1 MTTGHHGSDP
11 AFLAAYG
18 DAITGLR
25 AAGHMDRKDLAKAA
39 GISYSYLS
47 AIESGQKIPSPKLE
61 EAIAAALGVPASEIL
76 ALANGA
82 YRETGEDHARSPFQ
96 RDGASGTRPA
106 AADGLPERDTIDP
119 WLSRRSAAMSRMS
132 DHAMAARE
140 PEQFQEPQW
149 SSVGLSP
156 PAALAELRVLLERM
170 SPEDAAMVVSM
181 ARRLS
186 GQTTLSHR
194 PSPTPRTPDP
204 HSGRQGRGLRT
215 SAYLRF
221 WTDYMTK
228 VGNRGLDWV
237 DGRRPE
243 PRSYFTMASPIRGA
257 SISASFAR
265 NRLLRHELYINRGSR
280 DANLELLH
288 QLRESKRQMEAA
300 YGRPLVFEDPGR
312 ERRAVRIAEYHD
324 GHISRSEEYGD
335 YIEWFIDAGLR
346 LRRAIDAYLGSE
358 PRS

>member
-1 MTTGHHGSDP
+1 MTSGHHSSDP

-18 DAITGLR
+18 EAVAELR
-25 AAGHMDRKDLAKAA
+25 ASKRMDRKQLAEAA
-39 GISYSYLS
+39 SISYSYLS

-61 EAIAAALGVPASEIL
+61 EAIAAALGVSPTEIL
-76 ALANGA
+76 ALANGSF
-82 YRETGEDHARSPFQ
+82 REDHGPRTT
-96 RDGASGTRPA
+96 DHGPA
-106 AADGLPERDTIDP
+106 ALQVDASRIDEQP
-119 WLSRRSAAMSRMS
+119 AAMYRMS
-132 DHAMAARE
+132 APASPMRQSAE
-140 PEQFQEPQW
+140 PEP
-149 SSVGLSP
+149 SIGGLSSS
-156 PAALAELRVLLERM
+156 AALAELRVLLRHM

-186 GQTTLSHR
+186 GQT
-194 PSPTPRTPDP
+194 PSPYESPNVSPSYR
-204 HSGRQGRGLRT
+204 GRQGKELRT
-215 SAYLRF
+215 SGYLRF

-237 DGRRPE
+237 DGRHPE
-243 PRSYFTMASPIRGA
+243 PRSYFTMASPIKGA

-288 QLRESKRQMEAA
+288 QLHASKRAMEAA
-300 YGRPLVFEDPGR
+300 YGRPLEFEDPGR
-312 ERRAVRIAEYHD
+312 ERRAVRIAEYRE

-346 LRRAIDAYLGSE
+346 LRRAIDAYLAGG
-358 PRS
+358 PVG